1 MKQFLTTFGAAFALL
16 FAALAM
22 APSAGAAVLHAT
34 GGSGNC
40 TTELLGCS
48 LSDALASADDGDVIR
63 VHAGVHGLGSAVSDA
78 TPGVSVQ
85 GAPDE
90 PRPVIAIA
98 GAASGLRLTNGTN
111 LSGVDIV
118 STSDVAVRAF
128 GGLIERVRISAH
140 GSGVAGIELGDGAI
154 LRNST
159 VSTSGPAS
167 VGVLVESDGTR
178 TELRG
183 ASVVAAG
190 GGATAALVSP
200 TGPWSSSLRA
210 VNSVLRGFSGAG
222 DVRAV
227 TSASETATIVLDHSS
242 TTPAGTSV
250 AGPGSAI
257 DNSRSPLTA
266 DPLFVDRANLDLRQT
281 SASPTIDGG
290 TADLDGDGNVDAADT
305 AAAGASDLDGTP
317 RQLGLPDIGS
327 DEREMPPIVLSA
339 EPVVTDGRL
348 ALRVVVQPRGL
359 STVVTAEWST
369 GSDTATVSGTADASG
384 NAPVSVDL
392 PLSDVPPG
400 AQIAV
405 RARASNSAGTSLSD
419 ESTVAVPDAPVTT
432 TITPVAPPATAT
444 PAPAPLPG
452 ALPTLVSVKLRDHW
466 GILAVKLQCKQKISC
481 RGLVM
486 LTRLGKTPR
495 WTEFKIARGASKTVS
510 LTLTSAQTRKLRKDA
525 ARGVRV
531 LLELRSTQMGS
542 SFQAIRIKGDP
553 KAPTATAKP
562 AAPVAAAKR

>member
-1 MKQFLTTFGAAFALL
+1 MKQLLTTFGAAFALL
-16 FAALAM
+16 IASLAVT
-22 APSAGAAVLHAT
+22 PPAGAAVLHAT

-63 VHAGVHGLGSAVSDA
+63 VHAGVHGIGSAVSDA

-98 GAASGLRLTNGTN
+98 GAASGLRLVNGTN

-118 STSDVAVRAF
+118 STSDIAVRAI

-140 GSGVAGIELGDGAI
+140 GSNVTGIELGDGAI
-154 LRNST
+154 VRNST
-159 VSTSGPAS
+159 VSANGAS
-167 VGVLVESDGTR
+167 AVGVRVASNGTR

-183 ASVVAAG
+183 ASVVATG
-190 GGATAALVSP
+190 GGATAALVAPS
-200 TGPWSSSLRA
+200 GPWSSSLRA
-210 VNSVLRGFSGAG
+210 VNSVLRGYSGAG

-227 TSASETATIVLDHSS
+227 TSASETATIVLDHSA
-242 TTPAGTSV
+242 TTPSGISV
-250 AGPGSAI
+250 SGPGSAI

-281 SASPTIDGG
+281 SMSPTIDAG
-290 TADLDGDGNVDAADT
+290 TADLDGDGHVDAADT
-305 AAAGASDLDGTP
+305 AEAGPTDLDGTP

-369 GSDTATVSGTADASG
+369 GTDTATASGTADASG
-384 NAPVSVDL
+384 NSPVSVDL
-392 PLSDVPPG
+392 PLADVPPG
-400 AQIAV
+400 SQIAV
-405 RARASNSAGTSLSD
+405 RARASNSAGSSLSD
-419 ESTVAVPDAPVTT
+419 ESTVAVPEAPVTT
-432 TITPVAPPATAT
+432 TITTVAPPATT
-444 PAPAPLPG
+444 PAAPAPLPG
-452 ALPTLVSVKLRDHW
+452 ALPTLVSAKLRSHW

-486 LTRLGKTPR
+486 LTRLGSAAR
-495 WTEFKIARGASKTVS
+495 WIEFKIAPGASKTVS

-525 ARGVRV
+525 VRGVRV

-553 KAPTATAKP
+553 KAPAATAKP
-562 AAPVAAAKR
+562 TAPTAASKR